1 MDIANSKSRPLPGQ
15 APRTEGTD
23 STFVSEFCQRIRL
36 IHELAQLA
44 GAKELLDRRHQGFG
58 IDQLS
63 WSERICFAYSHSLLN
78 DPFKAIKSDTD
89 LVLKQFAN

>member
-1 MDIANSKSRPLPGQ
+1 MDIANGKSRPFPGQ

-23 STFVSEFCQRIRL
+23 ATFVGELRQRIRL
-36 IHELAQLA
+36 IHELAKLA

-63 WSERICFAYSHSLLN
+63 WSERIGFAYSHALFN
-78 DPFKAIKSDTD
+78 DPFEAIQSDPH
-89 LVLKQFAN
+89 LVLK